1 MRYRNRVLPAGM
13 ALSGFLALAAIAVA
27 AGDAPSVGK
36 EPLPVLEESDRAR
49 MRAWLDRHAS
59 APEDYVVS
67 KFADHD
73 IVFLG
78 EYHRIRHDA
87 VLVQSLIPHLHRNGV
102 YNLGLEFLGA
112 RDQAALD
119 GLLAADTYDEALAN
133 RLFWNQWPFWG
144 YQEYVDI
151 LRAVW
156 TFNHGLPRDA
166 HRFRVVGLNA
176 RTDFSHVWTPEDRA
190 NTEIMDKVLPDGD
203 VDEVMAETLRREIL
217 AKHEKALIYSGINHS
232 YTRFRQPV
240 PNAATGGIDELVS
253 TRLGNR
259 IFADVGKRCW
269 TIFLHSPWPAA
280 EGYSKP
286 EVYPAGG
293 VIDAFFAA
301 VAPGK
306 RRVGFDVRGSPFG
319 SQEAKGSLWSR
330 VPRFRL
336 DKFCDGWIY
345 QMPLSEYRGVSGV
358 PGWFNEGNRMHAI
371 EQIANP
377 DPLIKRRDRT
387 VEELTTAML
396 SDTDFARRFARFH

>member
-1 MRYRNRVLPAGM
+1 MRYRDGARRAGT
-13 ALSGFLALAAIAVA
+13 ALACLLALAAAAVV
-27 AGDAPSVGK
+27 AGDAPTAEK
-36 EPLPVLEESDRAR
+36 RPLPVLEEPDRAR
-49 MRAWLDRHAS
+49 MQAWLDRHAL
-59 APEDYVVS
+59 APVDYVVA

-87 VLVQSLIPHLHRNGV
+87 VLVQTLIPHLYRAGV

-119 GLLAADTYDEALAN
+119 GLLAADAYDEALAG

-151 LRAVW
+151 LRAAW

-166 HRFRVVGLNA
+166 RRFRVVGLNA

-190 NTEIMDKVLPDGD
+190 NPEIMAKALPDGD
-203 VDEVMAETLRREIL
+203 VDEVMAETVRREIL
-217 AKHEKALIYSGINHS
+217 AKRQKALIYSGSNHA

-259 IFADVGKRCW
+259 IFADIGKRCW

-286 EVYPAGG
+286 EVYPADG

-301 VAPGK
+301 VAPAK
-306 RRVGFDVRGSPFG
+306 RRVGFDVKGSPFAG
-319 SQEAKGSLWSR
+319 LEAKSSLWGR
-330 VPRFRL
+330 APRFRL
-336 DKFCDGWIY
+336 EKYADGWIY

-358 PGWFNEGNRMHAI
+358 PGWFNEANRMQAI